1 MITRSATAAGRGCR
15 ERGPAG
21 TGALPIAHY
30 EHLVRQMGL
39 STTHLAAAVEIL
51 RRRRSSPVRSPGL
64 VGGPCNGRRADDPC
78 FAQRAPGLL
87 RALLVALFTAMIAS
101 VALLGLAA
109 PALAGQ
115 PSPLAPTLS
124 QPPPSEQQGLPV
136 SGTLRNVDGTLLD
149 GVQVQVLDAG
159 GQQIA
164 ATTSNASGRWELT
177 VPTPGRYTFRI
188 DQQTLPRGVQV
199 LQGEVVRDVVPGT
212 VSLVVFRF
220 GEPREGLQSSAGAAV
235 LRVLVDGIRFGL
247 VIGITGVGLSLIFG
261 TTGLTN
267 FAHGELVTIGAVLA
281 WTINVVAGLQLIWA
295 TLLAILIGA
304 ALGAASDLG
313 IWRPMR
319 RRRAG
324 LIAQLVISIGL
335 ALALRYLVLIYLGGR
350 SESFADYT
358 NQVERDYGFISITDK
373 DLATIVISLVVLI
386 GIALMLQ
393 WTRIGKAMRAVA
405 DNRDLAA
412 ASGIN
417 VERVVLYVW
426 ILAGALAALGG
437 VLFGLSELSGTV
449 QYEMGFNLLLLMFA
463 GVILGGLGTAY
474 GALVG
479 CLIVGVLVQI
489 SAQIIPVDLKY
500 LGGLAVLIV
509 ILVIRPQGILGTRAR
524 IG

>member
-1 MITRSATAAGRGCR
+1 M
-15 ERGPAG
+15 
-21 TGALPIAHY
+21 
-30 EHLVRQMGL
+30 
-39 STTHLAAAVEIL
+39 
-51 RRRRSSPVRSPGL
+51 RSPGL
-64 VGGPCNGRRADDPC
+64 VGTPCGARSADDPGST
-78 FAQRAPGLL
+78 QRAPVLL
-87 RALLVALFTAMIAS
+87 LALLVALITFMIAS
-101 VALLGLAA
+101 AALIGLAA

-115 PSPLAPTLS
+115 PPPPAPAPS
-124 QPPPSEQQGLPV
+124 QPPSSEQEDLPV
-136 SGTLRNVDGTLLD
+136 SGTLRNVDGTLLA
-149 GVQVQVLDAG
+149 GVRVQVLDAS
-159 GQQIA
+159 GQQVA
-164 ATTSNASGRWELT
+164 STTSNTSGRWELT
-177 VPTPGRYTFRI
+177 VPRPGQYTFRI
-188 DQQTLPRGVQV
+188 DQQSLPRGVQV
-199 LQGEVVRDVVPGT
+199 LQGEVVREVVPGT

-220 GEPREGLQSSAGAAV
+220 GAPREGLQSSASAVV

-281 WTINVVAGLQLIWA
+281 WTINVAAGLQLIWA
-295 TLLAILIGA
+295 TVLAIMIGA
-304 ALGAASDLG
+304 ALGAANDLG

-335 ALALRYLVLIYLGGR
+335 ALALRYLVLIYLGGQ

-358 NQVERDYGFISITDK
+358 NQVERNYGFISITDK
-373 DLATIVISLVVLI
+373 DLATIVISLVVLV
-386 GIALMLQ
+386 GIALLLQ
-393 WTRIGKAMRAVA
+393 RTRIGKAMRAVS

-412 ASGIN
+412 SSGIN
-417 VERVVLYVW
+417 VERVVLFVW
-426 ILAGALAALGG
+426 ILAGALAVLGG

-479 CLIVGVLVQI
+479 CLMVGVLVQI

-509 ILVIRPQGILGTRAR
+509 ILVIRPQGLLGSRTR

>member
-1 MITRSATAAGRGCR
+1 MITSA
-15 ERGPAG
+15 
-21 TGALPIAHY
+21 AL
-30 EHLVRQMGL
+30 M
-39 STTHLAAAVEIL
+39 
-51 RRRRSSPVRSPGL
+51 
-64 VGGPCNGRRADDPC
+64 
-78 FAQRAPGLL
+78 
-87 RALLVALFTAMIAS
+87 
-101 VALLGLAA
+101 GLAA
-109 PALAGQ
+109 PALAAPALASGQ
-115 PSPLAPTLS
+115 PSPT
-124 QPPPSEQQGLPV
+124 PPPPSPSEQQGLPV
-136 SGTLRNVDGTLLD
+136 NGTLRNVDGTLLA
-149 GVQVQVLDAG
+149 GVRVRVFDAG
-159 GQQIA
+159 GAQVA
-164 ATTSNASGRWELT
+164 STTSDTSGRWELT
-177 VPTPGRYTFRI
+177 VPRPGRYTFRI
-188 DQQTLPRGVQV
+188 DQQSLPRGVQV

-212 VSLVVFRF
+212 LSLVVFRF
-220 GEPREGLQSSAGAAV
+220 GAPREGLQTSTSATA

-247 VIGITGVGLSLIFG
+247 VIGITGIGLSLIFG

-281 WTINVVAGLQLIWA
+281 WTFNVTAGLQLIWA
-295 TLLAILIGA
+295 TLLAIMVGA
-304 ALGAASDLG
+304 ALGAANDLG

-358 NQVERDYGFISITDK
+358 NQVERNYGFISITDK

-386 GIALMLQ
+386 GIALLLQ
-393 WTRIGKAMRAVA
+393 RTRIGKAMRAVS

-412 ASGIN
+412 SSGIN
-417 VERVVLYVW
+417 VERVVLFVW
-426 ILAGALAALGG
+426 ILAGGLAALGG
-437 VLFGLSELSGTV
+437 VLFGLSELGGTV
-449 QYEMGFNLLLLMFA
+449 QFEMGFNLLLLMFA

-479 CLIVGVLVQI
+479 CLIVGVLVQL

-509 ILVIRPQGILGTRAR
+509 ILVIRPQGLLGSRAR